1 MMKIVSRAMLVLY
14 LLILIWVVFFK
25 LRFSIAS
32 TLDQHQ
38 RSLNLVPFGAP
49 TIINGEVSYGEA
61 LWNFLFFLPFGLL
74 LNVNFKKVRFLPK
87 LSLIV
92 VFSLA
97 IELIQYI
104 FAIGS
109 TDITDVITNTA
120 GGFFGLMLYGILNR
134 FIGDK
139 TLDRI
144 IIYFGII
151 LFVLFFIMRMR
162 IVLR

>member
-1 MMKIVSRAMLVLY
+1 MMKILSRSLLVVY

-32 TLDQHQ
+32 TLDHHQ

-49 TIINGEVSYGEA
+49 TIINGEISYGEA
-61 LWNFLFFLPFGLL
+61 MWNVLFFIPFGLL
-74 LNVNFKKVRFLPK
+74 LNVNFKKINFLLK

-92 VFSLA
+92 GSSLA

-109 TDITDVITNTA
+109 TDITDVITNTT
-120 GGFFGLMLYGILNR
+120 GGFLGLVLYSVLNK

-139 TLDRI
+139 ILDKI
-144 IIYFGII
+144 IICFGII
-151 LFVLFFIMRMR
+151 LLVLFFIMRMR